1 MVKGLRREEKT
12 AEDLKVD
19 PIIARVD
26 SHLVK
31 NKVQRISIREKQNAL
46 KQQQKSLK
54 RKTNKEDPD
63 YIPQPVL
70 LQEDK
75 REKDDTMV
83 KEEELEEI
91 KEEEAC
97 DEFHEYYKEQKPPK
111 ILVFFLI

>member
-1 MVKGLRREEKT
+1 MVKREEKT

-26 SHLVK
+26 SKLVK
-31 NKVQRISIREKQNAL
+31 NKIQRISIREKQNAL
-46 KQQQKSLK
+46 KRQQKSLK
-54 RKTNKEDPD
+54 RKTNKEDPEHV
-63 YIPQPVL
+63 PQPVL

-91 KEEEAC
+91 KEEEGC
-97 DEFHEYYKEQKPPK
+97 DEFQEYYKDQKPPK
-111 ILVFFLI
+111 ILVFFFLV